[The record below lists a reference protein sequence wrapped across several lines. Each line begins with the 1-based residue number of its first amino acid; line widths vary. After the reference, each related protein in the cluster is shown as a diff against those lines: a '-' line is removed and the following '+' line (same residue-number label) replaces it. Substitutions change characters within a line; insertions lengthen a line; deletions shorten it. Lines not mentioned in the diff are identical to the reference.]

1 MGRFFVIITEFYN
14 IMDFTVAT
22 DFCTILAIISGENL
36 SFCMLRTTSTV
47 FSALPSTFL
56 KQIFHIYH
64 FLEEKHFYKKNLVVQ
79 DFRKKEFDSF
89 HEKNPNHIGWDYG
102 QELCQIQDFHS
113 RGSGRTTYRNF
124 FKNKEESS
132 CPHSYYAKTDKKK
145 NFCKLPPNTFRYFNP
160 QSHPKTDCCF
170 FGAAY
175 FTLSPLIS
183 LFPPLKKL
191 AQKI

>member
-1 MGRFFVIITEFYN
+1 MSVG
-14 IMDFTVAT
+14 D
-22 DFCTILAIISGENL
+22 
-36 SFCMLRTTSTV
+36 TV
-47 FSALPSTFL
+47 FSPPTTAAMWTLQFISLPTFHLEVRRILVFLIKLPSFL
-56 KQIFHIYH
+56 KQIFHIYY

-132 CPHSYYAKTDKKK
+132 CPHSYYAKTDKKRIFV
-145 NFCKLPPNTFRYFNP
+145 NY
-160 QSHPKTDCCF
+160 
-170 FGAAY
+170 
-175 FTLSPLIS
+175 PLILFDILIPS
-183 LFPPLKKL
+183 LIRRRIAVFSVLLTLPFLR
-191 AQKI
+191 

>member
-22 DFCTILAIISGENL
+22 DFCTILAIISGENP

-132 CPHSYYAKTDKKK
+132 CPHSYYAKTDKKRIFV
-145 NFCKLPPNTFRYFNP
+145 NY
-160 QSHPKTDCCF
+160 
-170 FGAAY
+170 
-175 FTLSPLIS
+175 PLILFDILIPS
-183 LFPPLKKL
+183 LIRRRIAVFSMLLTLPFLR
-191 AQKI
+191 

>member
-64 FLEEKHFYKKNLVVQ
+64 FLEEKHFYKKKIVSENFIVLIYICFSSRIFQ
-79 DFRKKEFDSF
+79 IKK
-89 HEKNPNHIGWDYG
+89 
-102 QELCQIQDFHS
+102 
-113 RGSGRTTYRNF
+113 T
-124 FKNKEESS
+124 
-132 CPHSYYAKTDKKK
+132 
-145 NFCKLPPNTFRYFNP
+145 P
-160 QSHPKTDCCF
+160 QREPFS
-170 FGAAY
+170 
-175 FTLSPLIS
+175 
-183 LFPPLKKL
+183 
-191 AQKI
+191 

>member
-22 DFCTILAIISGENL
+22 DFCTILAIISGENP

-79 DFRKKEFDSF
+79 DFRKKKFDSF

-124 FKNKEESS
+124 FKNKEERLLSTLLL
-132 CPHSYYAKTDKKK
+132 CQIAIKK
-145 NFCKLPPNTFRYFNP
+145 NFCKKKRLPY
-160 QSHPKTDCCF
+160 
-170 FGAAY
+170 G
-175 FTLSPLIS
+175 S
-183 LFPPLKKL
+183 LFCYDLDYSSTSPNK
-191 AQKI
+191 AI

>member
-1 MGRFFVIITEFYN
+1 MHTWFI
-14 IMDFTVAT
+14 
-22 DFCTILAIISGENL
+22 
-36 SFCMLRTTSTV
+36 
-47 FSALPSTFL
+47 
-56 KQIFHIYH
+56 
-64 FLEEKHFYKKNLVVQ
+64 VQ

-132 CPHSYYAKTDKKK
+132 CPHSYYAKTDKKRIFV
-145 NFCKLPPNTFRYFNP
+145 NYPPNTFRYFNP

-183 LFPPLKKL
+183 SFPPLKKL
-191 AQKI
+191 EQKI

>member
-22 DFCTILAIISGENL
+22 DFCTILAIISGENP

-79 DFRKKEFDSF
+79 DFRKKNSILF
-89 HEKNPNHIGWDYG
+89 
-102 QELCQIQDFHS
+102 
-113 RGSGRTTYRNF
+113 T
-124 FKNKEESS
+124 
-132 CPHSYYAKTDKKK
+132 KKIPTILAGIMDK
-145 NFCKLPPNTFRYFNP
+145 NFARFKISTPVVPAGPHTVIFSKTRKKAPVHTLIM
-160 QSHPKTDCCF
+160 PKQ
-170 FGAAY
+170 
-175 FTLSPLIS
+175 I
-183 LFPPLKKL
+183 KKEFL
-191 AQKI
+191 